1 MSQNISSLQ
10 PKIGE
15 LYYTASCSNADV
27 IGITDETKFDSTD
40 YDFEIAV
47 DDFNII
53 QKTRS

>member
-15 LYYTASCSNADV
+15 LYYIASCSNADV
-27 IGITDETKFDSTD
+27 IGITDETKLDSTD
-40 YDFEIAV
+40 YDSEIAV

-53 QKTRS
+53 Q